1 MNMQIAFA
9 GRNLN
14 SCFNSKDQTKFEY
27 QHDIVYLVIVQIVFG
42 TTLMKLPEDC
52 LTESLK
58 TEAGITN
65 HICYVIMKM

>member
-1 MNMQIAFA
+1 MQIAFA

-14 SCFNSKDQTKFEY
+14 SCFNIKDQTKFEY
-27 QHDIVYLVIVQIVFG
+27 QHVIVYLGIVLIVFV

-58 TEAGITN
+58 TAAEITN
-65 HICYVIMKM
+65 HICYVFMKM